1 MPEILTTPHL
11 NLPLPHPAN
20 SLAEDVLR
28 IRDAF
33 SALDQKLASLDALLA
48 SDDLNLDTLQELVAA
63 IKRERGDLDQAA
75 AQLTEYK
82 NAVNARLAGHD
93 DRLQTLTALACAGL

>member
-1 MPEILTTPHL
+1 MAEILTTPHL

-33 SALDQKLASLDALLA
+33 TALDQKIASLDALLA

-75 AQLTEYK
+75 AQLVEQK
-82 NAVNARLAGHD
+82 NALNARLAEHD
-93 DRLQTLTALACAGL
+93 AQLKTLAALACAGL

>member
-1 MPEILTTPHL
+1 MPDILTTPHL

-33 SALDQKLASLDALLA
+33 SALDQKIAGLDALLA

-75 AQLTEYK
+75 AQLLEHK
-82 NAVNARLAGHD
+82 NAVNARMAEHDARLTNLA
-93 DRLQTLTALACAGL
+93 ALACAGL